1 MAYEIK
7 QNCERVVLN
16 VLAGAD
22 KSIIGLGILNC
33 KVISM
38 TMQELQDLVVLTRGQ
53 VELNYFHTTLFSHQI
68 HACNNEE
75 IIVLEY
81 VETTESDELL
91 AYCILDLLKLYKAED
106 IYSCYSL
113 DYRYR
118 DGKLTHSSLAKI
130 IRYEHAIDH
139 LPARYTLA
147 DDEKANFSPW
157 LNKYYTKL
165 KSTDLNDSY
174 KSMLKAYQ
182 TAFLVGI
189 VELEYIM
196 LFSILEMIFG
206 SGHSEITY
214 QISRGA
220 ALLLSD
226 SSSEME
232 VVYKQMK
239 KLYGVR
245 SKYVHGGEKVHW
257 DSLFELRDVVRK
269 VLLKLIDLN
278 YHAKGASFDD
288 LRNKIMLSGF
298 NAFSTD
304 QSEGETNV

>member
-7 QNCERVVLN
+7 QNCERVILN

-22 KSIIGLGILNC
+22 KSIVGLGVSSC
-33 KVISM
+33 KFITM
-38 TMQELQDLVVLTRGQ
+38 TMQELQNLVVLTRGQ
-53 VELNYFHTTLFSHQI
+53 VELNYFHTTLFSHKI

-75 IIVLEY
+75 IVVMEY
-81 VETTESDELL
+81 VEATECGNLL
-91 AYCILDLLKLYKAED
+91 AYDILDLLKLYKAED

-118 DGKLTHSSLAKI
+118 DGKLTHSSLGRI
-130 IRYEHAIDH
+130 IRYEHAVDH
-139 LPARYTLA
+139 LPARYALT
-147 DDEKANFSPW
+147 EKEKENIPSW
-157 LNKYYTKL
+157 INKYYPKL
-165 KSTDLNDSY
+165 RSTELNDSY
-174 KSMLKAYQ
+174 KSMLRAYK

-196 LFSILEMIFG
+196 LFSILEMTFG

-214 QISRGA
+214 QISRGT

-226 SSSEME
+226 SSAEME
-232 VVYKQMK
+232 GIYKRMK
-239 KLYGVR
+239 KLYGAR

-257 DSLFELRDVVRK
+257 DFLFELRDVVRK

-278 YHAKGASFDD
+278 YHTKGASFDD

-298 NAFSTD
+298 NAFSTE
-304 QSEGETNV
+304 QSEGEA